1 MWIVK
6 LALRRPYT
14 FIVMAILIVMLGVA
28 SIRRTPTDIFPN
40 IDIPVVSLVWTYTG
54 LSTEEMERQI
64 TTFSEFSTSFAVSNI
79 KKIESQT
86 LNGVAVIKVSFQP
99 DVDVASATAQ
109 VTGVA
114 QTILRR
120 MPPGT
125 VPPFIVRY
133 NAGSVPILQMSLSS
147 DRHSEAELYDYGVYR
162 MRQQLAVVQ
171 GTTFP
176 LPYGGSSRQIS
187 VDLDPQKLLA
197 YGVAAQEV
205 SSAINAQNLILP
217 TGSAKIG
224 KREYTVSLNSSP
236 DAAEALNNVPL
247 KRVNGKTIF
256 VRDVATVHDGFAVQ
270 TQVVRENGRRGVMLT
285 VLKNGNSSTL
295 DIANQVRSMLPEIQR
310 AMPEGM
316 KLELISDQSR
326 FVRASIHGVLVEGLV
341 AASLTGLLILLFLG
355 SWRSTLIV
363 TISIPLS
370 ILVAVAALSTLGQTL
385 NIMTLGG
392 LALAVGILVDDA
404 TVEIENIHRNL
415 AMGKP
420 LKRAILDGA
429 QQIAVPAF
437 VATTA
442 ISIVF
447 LSVLFLE
454 GAARYLFMGMAM
466 AVGFSVMASY
476 FLSRTVIPTL
486 VMYLLKDEAHAN
498 LTPSPGTPGEGR
510 GEGPSTSIR
519 NPKSEI
525 RNREDPHPNPLPGYR
540 ERGSQRLGF
549 FRRFHLAFERR
560 FESFRE
566 AYVRGLDWAL
576 HHNKVVFAVFGASLL
591 LAALLVP
598 HVGQDFF
605 PAVDAGQIRMHV
617 TAPAGTRI
625 EETEKHFTAVAQA
638 VRELIPEHD
647 RGTITDVIGVPDGIN
662 LAVTDSNI
670 LSSAD
675 GEMLIGLAEHRSR
688 ATQEYVALLRRE
700 LPKRFPQLAFHFE
713 PADIVSQ
720 ILNFG
725 VPAPIDV
732 QVSGFQPDATYAA
745 ARAIADRLRQVPGAA
760 DVRIHQVT
768 DAPRL
773 HLEVDQSRVAEL
785 GLTQRDVANDV
796 LVATANSFAVTPN
809 YWIDPKSGL
818 KYAVSVQTPKHLI
831 GDVQDLQNINLLAPD
846 GRQTLLGD
854 ATTVTRRTTPVV
866 ANHNNIQ
873 PTFNVRADVQGTDLG
888 SVGRALRKIVDE
900 EGAKLPPGASVTVQG
915 QVQSMTDAFRNLG
928 QGIVFAA
935 ALVYL
940 LMVVNFQSWTDPFII
955 LTALGGAA
963 VGIVLALFATGTTFS
978 VPSLMGAI
986 MAVGVAT
993 ANSILMV
1000 TFANDRRQENGDTAV
1015 EAALAAGRTRLRP
1028 VLMTALAMIVG
1039 MLPMSLGLSEG
1050 GEQNAPLGRAVIG
1063 GLVVATFATL
1073 FFVPVVYTVLRRRL
1087 PRPREDP
1094 ELHDIPD
1101 YHGHHSSVVA

>member
-1 MWIVK
+1 MWIVR

-14 FIVMAILIVMLGVA
+14 FIVMALLIVMLGIA

-40 IDIPVVSLVWTYTG
+40 IDIPVVSLVWTYSG

-79 KKIESQT
+79 RKIESQT

-99 DVDVASATAQ
+99 DVDIASATAQ

-176 LPYGGSSRQIS
+176 LPYGGSSRQVS

-205 SSAINAQNLILP
+205 SAAINAQNLILP
-217 TGSAKIG
+217 TGTAKMG
-224 KREYTVSLNSSP
+224 GQEYTVSLNSSP

-247 KRVNGKTIF
+247 KRVDGRTIF

-285 VLKNGNSSTL
+285 VLKNGDSSTL

-316 KLELISDQSR
+316 KLELLSDQSR
-326 FVRASIHGVLVEGLV
+326 FVRASIHGVLVEGLI

-370 ILVAVAALSTLGQTL
+370 IFVAIVALSALGQTL

-454 GAARYLFMGMAM
+454 GAARYLFVGMAM

-486 VMYLLKDEAHAN
+486 VMYLLKDEAAAH
-498 LTPSPGTPGEGR
+498 
-510 GEGPSTSIR
+510 GPEAEVF
-519 NPKSEI
+519 PKAG
-525 RNREDPHPNPLPGYR
+525 L
-540 ERGSQRLGF
+540 
-549 FRRFHLAFERR
+549 FRRFHLGFERR
-560 FESFRE
+560 FEAFRD

-576 HHNKVVFAVFGASLL
+576 HHRRTVFAVFGVSVVATG
-591 LAALLVP
+591 LLVP
-598 HVGQDFF
+598 HVGRDFF
-605 PAVDAGQIRMHV
+605 PKVDAGQIRMHV
-617 TAPAGTRI
+617 TAPPGTRI
-625 EETEKHFTAVAQA
+625 EETERHFTAVAQA

-670 LSSAD
+670 ISSAD
-675 GEMLIGLAEHRSR
+675 GEMLIGLTEQRSR
-688 ATQEYVALLRRE
+688 GTHEYVKLLRRE
-700 LPKRFPQLAFHFE
+700 LPRRFPELAFHFE
-713 PADIVSQ
+713 SADIVSQ

-732 QVSGFQPDATYAA
+732 QVSGFQTDATYAA
-745 ARAIADRLRQVPGAA
+745 AKNVADRLRQVPGAA
-760 DVRIHQVT
+760 DVRVHQVT
-768 DAPRL
+768 NAPRL
-773 HLEVDQSRVAEL
+773 HVEVDQTRVAEL

-796 LVATANSFAVTPN
+796 LVATANSFSVTPN

-831 GDVQDLQNINLLAPD
+831 GDVQDLQNINLRGPD
-846 GRQTLLGD
+846 GRQILLGD
-854 ATTVTRRTTPVV
+854 AATVTRRTTPVV

-873 PTFNVRADVQGTDLG
+873 PTYNVRADVQGTDLG
-888 SVGRALRKIVDE
+888 SVATALDRIVADE
-900 EGAKLPPGASVTVQG
+900 RAKLPPGASISVQG
-915 QVQSMTDAFRNLG
+915 QVQSMSGAFRDLG
-928 QGIVFAA
+928 TGIVFAA
-935 ALVYL
+935 VLVYL

-1000 TFANDRRQENGDTAV
+1000 TFANDRRHENGDTAL
-1015 EAALAAGRTRLRP
+1015 EAALEAGRTRLRP
-1028 VLMTALAMIVG
+1028 VLMTALAMIIG
-1039 MLPMSLGLSEG
+1039 MLPMSLGLGEG

-1063 GLVVATFATL
+1063 GLLVATFATL
-1073 FFVPVVYTVLRRRL
+1073 FFVPVVYTLLRRRL
-1087 PRPREDP
+1087 PRPKEDP
-1094 ELHDIPD
+1094 ELQEIPN
-1101 YHGHHSSVVA
+1101 YHGHHASVVA

>member
-1 MWIVK
+1 V
-6 LALRRPYT
+6 L
-14 FIVMAILIVMLGVA
+14 
-28 SIRRTPTDIFPN
+28 
-40 IDIPVVSLVWTYTG
+40 
-54 LSTEEMERQI
+54 
-64 TTFSEFSTSFAVSNI
+64 
-79 KKIESQT
+79 
-86 LNGVAVIKVSFQP
+86 
-99 DVDVASATAQ
+99 
-109 VTGVA
+109 
-114 QTILRR
+114 
-120 MPPGT
+120 
-125 VPPFIVRY
+125 
-133 NAGSVPILQMSLSS
+133 
-147 DRHSEAELYDYGVYR
+147 
-162 MRQQLAVVQ
+162 
-171 GTTFP
+171 
-176 LPYGGSSRQIS
+176 
-187 VDLDPQKLLA
+187 
-197 YGVAAQEV
+197 
-205 SSAINAQNLILP
+205 
-217 TGSAKIG
+217 
-224 KREYTVSLNSSP
+224 
-236 DAAEALNNVPL
+236 
-247 KRVNGKTIF
+247 
-256 VRDVATVHDGFAVQ
+256 
-270 TQVVRENGRRGVMLT
+270 LT

-295 DIANQVRSMLPEIQR
+295 DIANQIRSMLPDIQA

-316 KLELISDQSR
+316 KLQLLSDQSR
-326 FVRASIHGVLVEGLV
+326 FVSASIHGVLAEGAI
-341 AASLTGLLILLFLG
+341 AATLTGLLILLFLG

-370 ILVAVAALSTLGQTL
+370 ILVAVVALSALGQTL

-447 LSVLFLE
+447 HSVLFLE

-486 VMYLLKDEAHAN
+486 VMYLLKDEAHADVKDR
-498 LTPSPGTPGEGR
+498 LSGAEHGR
-510 GEGPSTSIR
+510 G
-519 NPKSEI
+519 
-525 RNREDPHPNPLPGYR
+525 
-540 ERGSQRLGF
+540 GF
-549 FRRFHLAFERR
+549 FRRFHLGFERR
-560 FESFRE
+560 FEAFRE

-576 HHNKVVFAVFGASLL
+576 HHNKVVFAVFGASVA

-605 PAVDAGQIRMHV
+605 PKVDAGQIRMHV

-625 EETEKHFTAVAQA
+625 EETEKQFTAVADA
-638 VRELIPEHD
+638 VRELIPGRD

-675 GEMLIGLAEHRSR
+675 GEMLVGLAEHRSR
-688 ATQEYVALLRRE
+688 GTQEYVALLRRE

-773 HLEVDQSRVAEL
+773 HLEVDQARVAEL

-809 YWIDPKSGL
+809 YWIDPRSGL

-831 GDVQDLQNINLLAPD
+831 GDVQDLQNINLLAGD
-846 GRQTLLGD
+846 GRQALLGD
-854 ATTVTRRTTPVV
+854 AATVTRKTTPVV

-888 SVGRALRKIVDE
+888 SVGRALRRIVDE

-928 QGIVFAA
+928 LGIVFAA

-1087 PRPREDP
+1087 PRPKEDP

-1101 YHGHHSSVVA
+1101 YHGHHASVVG

>member
-1 MWIVK
+1 
-6 LALRRPYT
+6 
-14 FIVMAILIVMLGVA
+14 
-28 SIRRTPTDIFPN
+28 
-40 IDIPVVSLVWTYTG
+40 
-54 LSTEEMERQI
+54 
-64 TTFSEFSTSFAVSNI
+64 
-79 KKIESQT
+79 
-86 LNGVAVIKVSFQP
+86 
-99 DVDVASATAQ
+99 
-109 VTGVA
+109 
-114 QTILRR
+114 
-120 MPPGT
+120 
-125 VPPFIVRY
+125 
-133 NAGSVPILQMSLSS
+133 
-147 DRHSEAELYDYGVYR
+147 

-176 LPYGGSSRQIS
+176 LPYGGSSRQVS

-197 YGVAAQEV
+197 YGVSAQDV
-205 SSAINAQNLILP
+205 NNAVNAQNLILP
-217 TGSAKIG
+217 TGTAKIAE
-224 KREYTVSLNSSP
+224 REYTVSLNSSP

-256 VRDVATVHDGFAVQ
+256 IRDVATVHDGFAVQ

-295 DIANQVRSMLPEIQR
+295 DIANQIKSMLPEIRR

-316 KLELISDQSR
+316 KLELLSDQSR
-326 FVRASIHGVLVEGLV
+326 FVSASIHGVLTEGAI

-370 ILVAVAALSTLGQTL
+370 ILVAVVALAVLGQTL

-415 AMGKP
+415 AMGKT

-486 VMYLLKDEAHAN
+486 VMYLLKDEAVAH
-498 LTPSPGTPGEGR
+498 SPDAPHHQGR
-510 GEGPSTSIR
+510 P
-519 NPKSEI
+519 
-525 RNREDPHPNPLPGYR
+525 
-540 ERGSQRLGF
+540 GF
-549 FRRFHLAFERR
+549 FRRLHLGFERR
-560 FESFRE
+560 FEAFRD

-576 HHNKVVFAVFGASLL
+576 HHRKTVFATFGVAVVG
-591 LAALLVP
+591 AGLLVP
-598 HVGQDFF
+598 YVGRDFF
-605 PAVDAGQIRMHV
+605 PRVDAGQIRMHV
-617 TAPAGTRI
+617 TAAPGTRI
-625 EETEKHFTAVAQA
+625 EETEKQFTAVAAA
-638 VRELIPEHD
+638 VRELIPEQD
-647 RGTITDVIGVPDGIN
+647 RGAITDVIGVPDGIN

-670 LSSAD
+670 ISAAD
-675 GEMLIGLAEHRSR
+675 GEMLIGLTEHRTR
-688 ATQEYVALLRRE
+688 GTHEYVKVLRRE
-700 LPKRFPQLAFHFE
+700 LPKRFPNLAFHFE
-713 PADIVSQ
+713 AADIVSQ

-725 VPAPIDV
+725 VAAPIDV
-732 QVSGFQPDATYAA
+732 QVSGFNTAATYATAQSIA
-745 ARAIADRLRQVPGAA
+745 ARMRQVPGAV
-760 DVRIHQVT
+760 DVRVHQVIN
-768 DAPRL
+768 APRL
-773 HLEVDQSRVAEL
+773 HVNVDQTRVAEL

-818 KYAVSVQTPKHLI
+818 KYAVSVQTPQHLI
-831 GDVQDLQNINLLAPD
+831 RDVQDLQNINLAGGD
-846 GRQTLLGD
+846 GRQVLLGD
-854 ATTVTRRTTPVV
+854 TATVERRTTPVV

-888 SVGRALRKIVDE
+888 SVAKALDRIVAE
-900 EGAKLPPGASVTVQG
+900 ERAKLPPGASIGVQG
-915 QVQSMTDAFRNLG
+915 QVASMGGAFHDLG
-928 QGIVFAA
+928 VGIVFAA
-935 ALVYL
+935 VLVYL

-963 VGIVLALFATGTTFS
+963 VGIVLALFATRTTFS

-1000 TFANDRRQENGDTAV
+1000 TFANDRRHENGDTAL

-1028 VLMTALAMIVG
+1028 VIMTALAMIVG
-1039 MLPMSLGLSEG
+1039 MLPMSLGLGEG

-1063 GLVVATFATL
+1063 GLVVATIATL
-1073 FFVPVVYTVLRRRL
+1073 FFVPVVYSVLRRRL
-1087 PRPREDP
+1087 PHPKEDP
-1094 ELHDIPD
+1094 ELQEIPD
-1101 YHGHHSSVVA
+1101 YHGHQSSPVA

>member
-1 MWIVK
+1 MWIVR

-14 FIVMAILIVMLGVA
+14 FVVMALLIVMLGVA
-28 SIRRTPTDIFPN
+28 AIRKTPTDIFPN
-40 IDIPVVSLVWTYTG
+40 IDIPVVSVVWTYAG
-54 LSTEEMERQI
+54 LSTDEMERQI

-86 LNGVAVIKVSFQP
+86 LNGVAVIKISFQP
-99 DVDVASATAQ
+99 DVDIASATAQ

-125 VPPFIVRY
+125 TPPFIVRY
-133 NAGSVPILQMSLSS
+133 NASSVPILQMSLSS
-147 DRHSEAELYDYGVYR
+147 DRHSEAELYDYGIYR

-176 LPYGGSSRQIS
+176 LPYGGSSRQVS

-197 YGVAAQEV
+197 YGVAPQEV
-205 SSAINAQNLILP
+205 NAAINAQNLILP
-217 TGSAKIG
+217 TGTAKIG
-224 KREYTVSLNSSP
+224 TTEYTVSMNSSP
-236 DAAEALNNVPL
+236 DAVESLNNVPVKQL
-247 KRVNGKTIF
+247 NNKTIF

-270 TQVVRENGRRGVMLT
+270 TQVVREDGRRGVLLS

-295 DIANQVRSMLPEIQR
+295 DIAKQVREMLPTIR
-310 AMPEGM
+310 AAMPPGM

-326 FVRASIHGVLVEGLV
+326 FVEASIHGVLVEGAI
-341 AASLTGLLILLFLG
+341 AATLTGLLILLFLG

-370 ILVAVAALSTLGQTL
+370 ILVAIAGLAAVGQTL

-429 QQIAVPAF
+429 EQIAVPAF

-454 GAARYLFMGMAM
+454 GAARYLFVGMAL

-486 VMYLLKDEAHAN
+486 VMYLLKDEAAMYQQGSHEHLAA
-498 LTPSPGTPGEGR
+498 GETPGR
-510 GEGPSTSIR
+510 
-519 NPKSEI
+519 
-525 RNREDPHPNPLPGYR
+525 
-540 ERGSQRLGF
+540 
-549 FRRFHLAFERR
+549 FRRFHLAFDRR
-560 FESFRE
+560 FEAFRDR
-566 AYVRGLDWAL
+566 YVNGLDWAL
-576 HHNKVVFAVFGASLL
+576 HHRKTVFATFGVAVLA
-591 LAALLVP
+591 AALLVP
-598 HVGQDFF
+598 FVGRDFF

-617 TAPAGTRI
+617 TAAAGTRI
-625 EETEKHFTAVAQA
+625 EETEKKFTAVAAA
-638 VRELIPEHD
+638 VREIIPEHD
-647 RGTITDVIGVPDGIN
+647 RGTITDIIGVPDGIN

-670 LSSAD
+670 ISSAD
-675 GEMLIGLAEHRSR
+675 GEMLIGLTEHRSR
-688 ATQEYVALLRRE
+688 GTAEYVKTLRAE
-700 LPKRFPQLAFHFE
+700 LPKRFPELAFHFE
-713 PADIVSQ
+713 AADIVTQ

-732 QVSGFQPDATYAA
+732 QVSGFNPAVTYPAA
-745 ARAIADRLRQVPGAA
+745 QAIAEKLRKVPGAV
-760 DVRIHQVT
+760 DVHVHQVT
-768 DAPRL
+768 NAPDL
-773 HLEVDQSRVAEL
+773 HIEVDQTRVGEQ
-785 GLTQRDVANDV
+785 GLTQRDVANNV
-796 LVATANSFAVTPN
+796 LVATANSFTVQPN

-818 KYAVSVQTPKHLI
+818 KYAVAVQTPKHLI
-831 GDVQDLQNINLLAPD
+831 GDVQDLANINLPGKD
-846 GRQTLLGD
+846 GKQILLGD
-854 ATTVTRRTTPVV
+854 AATVTRKTKPVV
-866 ANHNNIQ
+866 ANHTNIQ
-873 PTFNVRADVQGTDLG
+873 PTFNVRASVQGTDLG
-888 SVGRALRKIVDE
+888 SVAGPLAKIVAE
-900 EGAKLPPGASVTVQG
+900 EQAKLPPGATITVSG
-915 QVQSMTDAFRNLG
+915 QVQSMEGAFHDLG
-928 QGIVFAA
+928 IGIAFAA
-935 ALVYL
+935 ILVYL

-963 VGIVLALFATGTTFS
+963 VGIVFALFATNTTFS

-1000 TFANDRRQENGDTAV
+1000 TFANGRRHEAGDTAM
-1015 EAALAAGRTRLRP
+1015 EAALAAGHTRLRP
-1028 VLMTALAMIVG
+1028 VVMTALAMIIG
-1039 MLPMSLGLSEG
+1039 MLPMSLGVGEG

-1063 GLVVATFATL
+1063 GLIVATFATL
-1073 FFVPVVYTVLRRRL
+1073 FFVPVVYTILRRKL
-1087 PRPREDP
+1087 PHPKEDP
-1094 ELHDIPD
+1094 ELQQVPD
-1101 YHGHHSSVVA
+1101 YHGHQASVVA

>member
-1 MWIVK
+1 MWIVR

-14 FIVMAILIVMLGVA
+14 FIVMALLIVMLGIA

-40 IDIPVVSLVWTYTG
+40 IDIPVVSIVWTYNG
-54 LSTEEMERQI
+54 LSTDEMERQI
-64 TTFSEFSTSFAVSNI
+64 TTFSEFATSFAVSNI

-86 LNGVAVIKVSFQP
+86 LNGVAVVKISFQP
-99 DVDVASATAQ
+99 DVDIAAATAQ
-109 VTGVA
+109 VTGA
-114 QTILRR
+114 SQTILRR

-147 DRHSEAELYDYGVYR
+147 DRHSEAELFDYGVYR

-187 VDLDPQKLLA
+187 VDVDPQKLLA
-197 YGVAAQEV
+197 YGIAPQEV
-205 SSAINAQNLILP
+205 NAAINAQNLILP
-217 TGSAKIG
+217 TGTAKIG
-224 KREYTVSLNSSP
+224 RQEYVVSLNSSP
-236 DAAEALNNVPL
+236 QAAEALNNVPL
-247 KRVNGKTIF
+247 KQVNGKTIF
-256 VRDVATVHDGFAVQ
+256 IRDVATVHDGFAVQ
-270 TQVVRENGRRGVMLT
+270 TQIVRENGRRGVLLT

-295 DIANQVRSMLPEIQR
+295 QIANQVRGMLPDIQK

-326 FVRASIHGVLVEGLV
+326 FVSASIHGVLVEGLI

-370 ILVAVAALSTLGQTL
+370 ILVAIVALSALGQTL

-466 AVGFSVMASY
+466 AVGISVMASY

-486 VMYLLKDEAHAN
+486 VMYLLKEEALAHQPGGEHHHA
-498 LTPSPGTPGEGR
+498 SP
-510 GEGPSTSIR
+510 
-519 NPKSEI
+519 
-525 RNREDPHPNPLPGYR
+525 
-540 ERGSQRLGF
+540 GF
-549 FRRFHLAFERR
+549 FRRIHLAFERR
-560 FESFRE
+560 FEAFRE

-576 HHNKVVFAVFGASLL
+576 HHRKTVFATFGVAVIS
-591 LAALLVP
+591 AALLVP
-598 HVGQDFF
+598 YIGQDFF
-605 PAVDAGQIRMHV
+605 PKVDAGQIRLHV

-625 EETEKHFTAVAQA
+625 EETEQHFSAVASA
-638 VRELIPEHD
+638 VRELIPEQD
-647 RGTITDVIGVPDGIN
+647 RGTITDIIGVPDGIN

-675 GEMLIGLAEHRSR
+675 GEMLIGLTEHRSKG
-688 ATQEYVALLRRE
+688 TDEYVKLLRRE
-700 LPKRFPQLAFHFE
+700 LPKRFPTLAFHFE
-713 PADIVSQ
+713 SADIVSQ

-732 QVSGFQPDATYAA
+732 QVIGFNTKATHTAA
-745 ARAIADRLRQVPGAA
+745 QSIAAKLRNVPGAV
-760 DVRIHQVT
+760 DVRIHQVNN
-768 DAPRL
+768 APRL
-773 HLEVDQSRVAEL
+773 HLEVDQTRVAEL
-785 GLTQRDVANDV
+785 GLTQRDVANNV

-809 YWIDPKSGL
+809 YWIEPKSGL

-831 GDVQDLQNINLLAPD
+831 QDVQDLANINLQGTNGKQA
-846 GRQTLLGD
+846 LLGD
-854 ATTVTRRTTPVV
+854 AATVARTTTPVV

-888 SVGRALRKIVDE
+888 SVAKAIDKIVAE
-900 EGAKLPPGASVTVQG
+900 EQAKLPPGATIVVQG
-915 QVQSMTDAFRNLG
+915 QVQSMTGAFRDLG
-928 QGIVFAA
+928 VGIVFAA
-935 ALVYL
+935 VLVYL
-940 LMVVNFQSWTDPFII
+940 LMVVNFQSWMDPFII

-993 ANSILMV
+993 ANSILVV
-1000 TFANDRRQENGDTAV
+1000 TFANGRRQEAGDTAV

-1028 VLMTALAMIVG
+1028 VIMTALAMIVG
-1039 MLPMSLGLSEG
+1039 MLPMSLGLGEG

-1063 GLVVATFATL
+1063 GLVVATLATL
-1073 FFVPVVYTVLRRRL
+1073 FFVPVVYTVLRRKL
-1087 PRPREDP
+1087 PRSIEDP
-1094 ELHDIPD
+1094 ELDEIPD
-1101 YHGHHSSVVA
+1101 YHGHQASAVM

>member
-1 MWIVK
+1 MS
-6 LALRRPYT
+6 L
-14 FIVMAILIVMLGVA
+14 LIVMLGVA

-40 IDIPVVSLVWTYTG
+40 IDIPVVSVVWTYSG

-64 TTFSEFSTSFAVSNI
+64 TTFSEFSTSFAVANI
-79 KKIESQT
+79 KRIESQT
-86 LNGVAVIKVSFQP
+86 LNGVAVVKIYFQP
-99 DVDVASATAQ
+99 DVDIAAATAQ
-109 VTGVA
+109 VTAVG

-125 VPPFIVRY
+125 NPPAIIRY

-147 DRHSEAELYDYGVYR
+147 DRHSEAELYDYGIYR

-187 VDLDPQKLLA
+187 VDLEPQKLLA
-197 YGVAAQEV
+197 YAISAQEV
-205 SSAINAQNLILP
+205 NAAINAQNLILP
-217 TGSAKIG
+217 TGTAKIG
-224 KREYTVSLNSSP
+224 QQEYTVSLNSSP
-236 DAAEALNNVPL
+236 DVAESLNNVPL

-256 VRDVATVHDGFAVQ
+256 VRDVSTVHDGFAVQ
-270 TQVVRENGRRGVMLT
+270 TQVVRENGRRGVLLS
-285 VLKNGNSSTL
+285 VLKNGNTSTL
-295 DIANQVRSMLPEIQR
+295 EIANKIRDMLPEIRR

-326 FVRASIHGVLVEGLV
+326 FVRASIHGVLTEGLI

-370 ILVAVAALSTLGQTL
+370 ILVAIVALSALGQTL

-415 AMGKP
+415 AMGKT

-429 QQIAVPAF
+429 EQIAVPAF

-486 VMYLLKDEAHAN
+486 VMYLLKDEAAAHQA
-498 LTPSPGTPGEGR
+498 GEGHQ
-510 GEGPSTSIR
+510 EV
-519 NPKSEI
+519 K
-525 RNREDPHPNPLPGYR
+525 PG
-540 ERGSQRLGF
+540 L
-549 FRRFHLAFERR
+549 FRRFHLGFERR
-560 FESFRE
+560 FEAFRE
-566 AYVRGLDWAL
+566 TYVRGLNWAL
-576 HHNKVVFAVFGASLL
+576 HHRKTVFATFGVGVIGAG
-591 LAALLVP
+591 LLVP
-598 HVGQDFF
+598 RVGRDFF
-605 PAVDAGQIRMHV
+605 PRVDAGQIRLHV

-625 EETEKHFTAVAQA
+625 EETEKRFTEVAQA
-638 VRELIPEHD
+638 VRELIPAGD

-670 LSSAD
+670 ISSAD
-675 GEMLIGLAEHRSR
+675 GEMLVGLAEHRTR
-688 ATQEYVALLRRE
+688 GTDDYVKVLRRE
-700 LPKRFPQLAFHFE
+700 LPRRFPDLRFHFE

-732 QVSGFQPDATYAA
+732 QVSGFNRDATYAA
-745 ARAIADRLRQVPGAA
+745 AQSVAAKLRQVPGAV
-760 DVRIHQVT
+760 DVHVHQVIG
-768 DAPRL
+768 APRL
-773 HLEVDQSRVAEL
+773 HVEVDQTRVAEL
-785 GLTQRDVANDV
+785 GLSQRDVANNV

-809 YWIDPKSGL
+809 YWVDPKSGL
-818 KYAVSVQTPKHLI
+818 KYAVAVQTPKHLI
-831 GDVQDLQNINLLAPD
+831 QDVQDLQNINLAGAD
-846 GRQTLLGD
+846 GRQVLLGD
-854 ATTVTRRTTPVV
+854 TAQVERRTTPVV

-888 SVGRALRKIVDE
+888 SVARALNGIVAE
-900 EGAKLPPGASVTVQG
+900 ERAKLPPGASIGVQG
-915 QVQSMTDAFRNLG
+915 QVESMSGAFRNLG
-928 QGIVFAA
+928 IGIVFAA
-935 ALVYL
+935 VLVYL

-963 VGIVLALFATGTTFS
+963 VGIVVALFATRTTFN

-1000 TFANDRRQENGDTAV
+1000 TFANGRRHEEGDDAM

-1028 VLMTALAMIVG
+1028 VVMTALAMIVG
-1039 MLPMSLGLSEG
+1039 MLPMSLGLGEG

-1063 GLVVATFATL
+1063 GLLVATVATL
-1073 FFVPVVYTVLRRRL
+1073 FFVPVVYTVLRRKL
-1087 PRPREDP
+1087 PRPKEDP
-1094 ELHDIPD
+1094 ELQEIPD
-1101 YHGHHSSVVA
+1101 YHGHQASVVA